1 MKEKTDIMKNEDKL
15 KEIITEC
22 VQDVL
27 NENFKSNSISGIW
40 DMYMAM
46 CRWEKIDYDLKG
58 YDEFKQ
64 ALSVALDKLH
74 NVIYYLKFGHGSPS
88 LSLLNSLNKNK

>member
-1 MKEKTDIMKNEDKL
+1 MISENKL
-15 KEIITEC
+15 KHIISEC

-88 LSLLNSLNKNK
+88 LSLLNRLNKNK